1 MNSTILVSLIFF
13 GLAKSVHG
21 YPGTDDK
28 ESKMVELTAEVL
40 INWEW
45 IHELKNDYKED
56 IEKIDIKIQF
66 PGLKFRVKNFNVQVI
81 NNDVLVVKAEEDGK
95 KFEQKYKLPAHGNNL
110 KVNQIQARIGI
121 NEDKTQIL
129 QIHIFKNIKRI
140 QVPVFM
146 MVKVDETNEE
156 NKNWISHDLD
166 FPTQQLY
173 SPKRTFFSHKSYR
186 EDMEKVEI
194 KIQLQGHKFKAKNLN
209 VQVINDDVL
218 FIKAKDDEEKFES
231 LIKLPSNVLI
241 NKIKSKFEKKTQTLY
256 FNLPKVMKVSTHDKY
271 TIRSGGNDCV
281 SFLEGKILHSAL
293 CFVYCTCES
302 QMPGN
307 RATCCNR
314 N

>member
-1 MNSTILVSLIFF
+1 M
-13 GLAKSVHG
+13 SVHG
-21 YPGTDDK
+21 YPGIDDK
-28 ESKMVELTAEVL
+28 ENKTVEPATEVL

-45 IHELKNDYKED
+45 IHKLKNDYKED
-56 IEKIDIKIQF
+56 IEKIDITIQF
-66 PGLKFRVKNFNVQVI
+66 HGLKFRAKHFNVQVI

-110 KVNQIQARIGI
+110 NVNQIQARIGI
-121 NEDKTQIL
+121 NEDKTQML

-173 SPKRTFFSHKSYR
+173 SPKRTFFSRNSYR

-194 KIQLQGHKFKAKNLN
+194 KIQLHGHKFKAKHLN

-241 NKIKSKFEKKTQTLY
+241 NKIQSKFEKKTQTLY
-256 FNLPKVMKVSTHDKY
+256 FNLPKDMKVSTRTKY
-271 TIRSGGNDCV
+271 TISSGGNNCID
-281 SFLEGKILHSAL
+281 FLPGKILSGYG
-293 CFVYCTCES
+293 CFVHCNCEL

-314 N
+314 NW